1 MPFGYELRIDGSEFM
16 DANERRQEIL
26 NLLQL
31 AENPVKGTDLAE
43 QLEVSRQI
51 IVQDIAILRARG
63 ENILATPQGYLMPK
77 NYEKQRLIK
86 TIACTHKNNKELQ
99 EELRIIVD
107 LGGKI
112 IDVIVEHPLY
122 GEIKSQL
129 QIGSRHDLRLFM
141 NALKA
146 TNAEPLSSLTG
157 GVHLH
162 TIEVD
167 DEETFERI
175 KKALLEKKYLIKED

>member
-1 MPFGYELRIDGSEFM
+1 M

-26 NLLQL
+26 NILQL
-31 AENPVKGTDLAE
+31 SDEPVKGTDISE
-43 QLEVSRQI
+43 QLEVSRQV

-77 NYEKQRLIK
+77 THEKRNLTK
-86 TIACTHKNNKELQ
+86 TIVCTHKNNDQLE

-129 QIGSRHDLRLFM
+129 QIGSRHDLKLFID
-141 NALKA
+141 NLKS

-167 DEETFERI
+167 DEETLWRI
-175 KKALLEKKYLIKED
+175 KEALLEKKYLIKED

>member
-1 MPFGYELRIDGSEFM
+1 M

-26 NLLQL
+26 NILNKS
-31 AENPVKGTDLAE
+31 EEPVRGTDLSE
-43 QLEVSRQI
+43 KLEVSRQV

-63 ENILATPQGYLMPK
+63 ENILATPQGYLIPK
-77 NYEKQRLIK
+77 VQERKKLAK
-86 TIACTHKNNKELQ
+86 TIACTHKNNSELE
-99 EELRIIVD
+99 EELGLIVD
-107 LGGKI
+107 LGGKV

-129 QIGSRHDLRLFM
+129 QIGSRHDLKLFID
-141 NALKA
+141 NLK
-146 TNAEPLSSLTG
+146 TTKAEPLSSLTG

-167 DEETFERI
+167 DEETLERI
-175 KKALLEKKYLIKED
+175 KKSLLQKKYLIKED